1 MGVEARVRG
10 AIVRMR
16 LGAFRLI
23 PARIRGPVATRFLG
37 WLAPPEM
44 RRGSSYDSTWWDTFY
59 APVDP
64 FAFDSNPREAL
75 KYDRTLELCGDGPF
89 DRALEIG
96 CAEGAFTERLA
107 ERCRSLLAVDISD
120 VAVHRASE
128 RTRSHARVR
137 CERMTLPAEF
147 PDGTFDLVVA
157 SDVFYYWQLP
167 DLEASLRRIES
178 AIAPGGR
185 LVAAHYRPPMG
196 AILDGDE
203 VHDALSACLDLRHV
217 HSEAVVLGQDPY
229 RFDVYERATGAGSE
243 AA

>member
-10 AIVRMR
+10 SIVRVR
-16 LGAFRLI
+16 LGALRLI
-23 PARIRGPVATRFLG
+23 PARVRGPAVTRFLG

-44 RRGSSYDSTWWDTFY
+44 RRGSAYDSGWWDTFY

-89 DRALEIG
+89 ERALEIG

-107 ERCRSLLAVDISD
+107 ARCHSLLAVDISD
-120 VAVHRASE
+120 VAVRRASA
-128 RTRSHARVR
+128 RTRDRAGVR

-167 DLEASLRRIES
+167 DLEAALRRIQD
-178 AIAPGGR
+178 AIAPGGK
-185 LVAAHYRPPMG
+185 LVAAHYTPPMG
-196 AILDGDE
+196 AILDGNE
-203 VHDALSACLDLRHV
+203 VHDALSAGLDLPHV
-217 HSEAVVLGQDPY
+217 HSESVDLGQDPY
-229 RFDVYERATGAGSE
+229 RFDVFERAAGDR
-243 AA
+243 

>member
-1 MGVEARVRG
+1 LHLHTTESDGKDDIRAMAAAARDAG
-10 AIVRMR
+10 LEYIAITDHSQSLAMANGLDERR
-16 LGAFRLI
+16 ALAHA
-23 PARIRGPVATRFLG
+23 ARIRA
-37 WLAPPEM
+37 M
-44 RRGSSYDSTWWDTFY
+44 D
-59 APVDP
+59 
-64 FAFDSNPREAL
+64 
-75 KYDRTLELCGDGPF
+75 
-89 DRALEIG
+89 
-96 CAEGAFTERLA
+96 AEGVGVR
-107 ERCRSLLAVDISD
+107 LLAGIECDI
-120 VAVHRASE
+120 R
-128 RTRSHARVR
+128 
-137 CERMTLPAEF
+137 
-147 PDGTFDLVVA
+147 PDGSLDLADDCLASLDLVVA